1 MRRKTRRQAGYMK
14 RQRKKYERERLEES
28 ERHKRRIRLILW
40 TKCVHRENKGW
51 KRENKL

>member
-14 RQRKKYERERLEES
+14 RQRKKYES